1 VCCAGKKEADQCR
14 MKIIVFG
21 ANGATGSEVVSQCK
35 AAGHTVVCAV
45 RRPETMKD
53 VQGVE
58 VAKIDFKSLPT
69 LVAAMQGGDVVVSC
83 IGHGGLTES
92 GKFTT
97 LFSESTRAYR
107 AAMRE
112 AKVLPKSSRLILHLF
127 HTSKHSEHVQNL
139 LRIMLHHPSIS
150 VVEPCPHVPYCVIH
164 ERCSR
169 ASVSLSGAQ
178 QCMSACWHRGERA
191 SLILA
196 ACMHTVST
204 TCLFHDLV

>member
-1 VCCAGKKEADQCR
+1 VHTRFLKVLVHHMCFVQDIKEADPCK

-112 AKVLPKSSRLILHLF
+112 AKVLPTSSRLALHFF
-127 HTSKHSEHVQNL
+127 HASMNSEQQENL
-139 LRIMLHHPSIS
+139 LSIRLHHPSIS
-150 VVEPCPHVPYCVIH
+150 VAEPSPHVPCCVIH
-164 ERCSR
+164 EQCSR
-169 ASVSLSGAQ
+169 AAGFLSGTQ
-178 QCMSACWHRGERA
+178 Q
-191 SLILA
+191 
-196 ACMHTVST
+196 
-204 TCLFHDLV
+204 